1 MAAYALRLPKQFN
14 PRGWLMKLRNVLVLS
29 MAAGLMVACGGPAPE
44 EGAEMATQ
52 EAELTTCGYVSG
64 PESYV
69 SAEEACE
76 MARHFAPNF
85 CSGLGGVQSINRFCL
100 YTDGPPWQAS
110 VRVCCNQ

>member
-1 MAAYALRLPKQFN
+1 
-14 PRGWLMKLRNVLVLS
+14 MKLLDMSLLS
-29 MAAGLMVACGGPAPE
+29 MAAGLMMACGGPAPE
-44 EGAEMATQ
+44 EGAEMTTQ
-52 EAELTTCGYVSG
+52 EAELTTCGFVSG

-85 CSGLGGVQSINRFCL
+85 CSGLGGVQSINAHCL
-100 YTDGPPWQAS
+100 ITNGPPWHAS